1 MDPNELKTLIKG
13 SNEIFKA
20 KGAGKK
26 AIKGENSTLKFAFA
40 SVVATKEIKKGF
52 KITKENCF
60 PKRPGIGD
68 FLAKDYKKVL
78 GKTAKQTIKK
88 NTLIKKNQIK

>member
-20 KGAGKK
+20 KGSGKK
-26 AIKGENSTLKFAFA
+26 AVKGENSTLKFTLHQL
-40 SVVATKEIKKGF
+40 ATEEIKKGSKF
-52 KITKENCF
+52 TKRNCF

-78 GKTAKQTIKK
+78 GKTHKK
-88 NTLIKKNQIK
+88 NN

>member
-1 MDPNELKTLIKG
+1 M
-13 SNEIFKA
+13 
-20 KGAGKK
+20 
-26 AIKGENSTLKFAFA
+26 
-40 SVVATKEIKKGF
+40 ATEEIKKGC
-52 KITKENCF
+52 KITKKNCF

-78 GKTAKQTIKK
+78 GKTANKTIKK